1 MLEQSSPWARIGG
14 SVIHPRLAALGVP
27 SEVRGPSG
35 IVNTSWDRLPA
46 FCMWDLLFCVLCR
59 CRTFYSYSGLSAP
72 DIVALLTTAM
82 PPQGF
87 SGSQGSDGDYHWTG
101 YEQYGGGGADLRPP
115 FQQYTQM
122 AAPEAAAWGLQQQQQ
137 PQWYDP

>member
-1 MLEQSSPWARIGG
+1 MPRVFMLEQSSPWARIGG
-14 SVIHPRLAALGVP
+14 SVIHPRLVALGAP

-101 YEQYGGGGADLRPP
+101 YEQYVKSVR
-115 FQQYTQM
+115 
-122 AAPEAAAWGLQQQQQ
+122 
-137 PQWYDP
+137 

>member
-1 MLEQSSPWARIGG
+1 MLRPLERRLHATRLQRQRQGPGKRDFTGKWRNHFTFT
-14 SVIHPRLAALGVP
+14 VIHPRLAALGVP

-101 YEQYGGGGADLRPP
+101 YEQ
-115 FQQYTQM
+115 
-122 AAPEAAAWGLQQQQQ
+122 
-137 PQWYDP
+137 

>member
-1 MLEQSSPWARIGG
+1 MNKQTSKQAKTGRKLSSGRQVFMLEQSSPWARIGG

-115 FQQYTQM
+115 YQQ
-122 AAPEAAAWGLQQQQQ
+122 
-137 PQWYDP
+137 

>member
-1 MLEQSSPWARIGG
+1 MEWCESDELTGTLLALAHSRCSCQTHATHTSPRQQPSVALVPTVAVIDDG
-14 SVIHPRLAALGVP
+14 VIHPRLAALGAP

-35 IVNTSWDRLPA
+35 VVNTSWDRLPA

-101 YEQYGGGGADLRPP
+101 YEQ
-115 FQQYTQM
+115 
-122 AAPEAAAWGLQQQQQ
+122 
-137 PQWYDP
+137 